1 MVELSRIH
9 ADPVSGSYAMASA
22 EKEHKTATAG
32 IKDRK
37 GQNAGQAKLG
47 GGAQRRPMFEQMTRD
62 AARISC
68 IELSS

>member
-1 MVELSRIH
+1 
-9 ADPVSGSYAMASA
+9 MASA